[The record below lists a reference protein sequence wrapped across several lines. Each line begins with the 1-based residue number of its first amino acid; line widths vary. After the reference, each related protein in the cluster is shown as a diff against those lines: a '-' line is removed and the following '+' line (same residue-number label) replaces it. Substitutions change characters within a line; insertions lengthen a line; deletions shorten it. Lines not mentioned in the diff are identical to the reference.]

1 MDLYALKLYGNWLIL
16 SKFLNLIQLWYVTQ
30 MKIVISIVMTLKYL
44 YM

>member
-16 SKFLNLIQLWYVTQ
+16 SKFLILTQLWYDTQ
-30 MKIVISIVMTLKYL
+30 MKIVISIVMTLKYM